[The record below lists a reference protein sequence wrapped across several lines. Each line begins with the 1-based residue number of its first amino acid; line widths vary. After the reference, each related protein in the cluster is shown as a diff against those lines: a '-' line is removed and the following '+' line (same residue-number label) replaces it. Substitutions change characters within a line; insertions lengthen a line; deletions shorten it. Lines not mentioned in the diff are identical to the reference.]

1 MEESITLKDFL
12 GFYKK
17 TMGMGPVD
25 AGTYS
30 HLVLA
35 YIGDAVYE
43 VMIRAKVVNKGS
55 IQVNKLHKK
64 SAELVKAGTQA
75 AMIRLLEEELTAQ
88 EHAVYKRGRNAK
100 SVTMAKHAT
109 MADYRTATGF
119 EALVGWLFLEERFE
133 RLTELVSMGLEKIGA
148 MEDKTPAPKE
158 DHK

>member
-1 MEESITLKDFL
+1 
-12 GFYKK
+12 
-17 TMGMGPVD
+17 
-25 AGTYS
+25 
-30 HLVLA
+30 
-35 YIGDAVYE
+35 
-43 VMIRAKVVNKGS
+43 
-55 IQVNKLHKK
+55 
-64 SAELVKAGTQA
+64 
-75 AMIRLLEEELTAQ
+75 MIRLLEEELTAQ

-158 DHK
+158 KR

>member
-17 TMGMGPVD
+17 TMGMGSVD

-30 HLVLA
+30 PLVLA

-88 EHAVYKRGRNAK
+88 EHVVYKRGRNAK

>member
-1 MEESITLKDFL
+1 
-12 GFYKK
+12 
-17 TMGMGPVD
+17 
-25 AGTYS
+25 
-30 HLVLA
+30 
-35 YIGDAVYE
+35 
-43 VMIRAKVVNKGS
+43 MIRAKVVNKGS

-158 DHK
+158 KR